1 MEKTIEQLFGLKGNK
16 MKVKVDENPVDPNRV
31 PDIDPDYVFAAP
43 VLSRVHAWYNFDLN
57 SGLYLFGPTGSGKSS
72 MVREYFGRLGKS
84 VYEFHGTPDREARDL
99 VGGFTLQGGDTVWI
113 DGPLTAAA
121 RLGAI
126 LLIDELDTLSPGTGM
141 VLKAVLD
148 GGPVAIPE
156 LNEYVMPAEG
166 FRIVATGNTSGNGD
180 RFGRYRSTSR
190 QNIALLNCF
199 ARTRI
204 DYMEEDAEV
213 ELVKK
218 TGLPEAIAHTFVGIA
233 NDIRSLFLGTDDAP
247 PSIDTTMSTRDL
259 LRVCGYFKVFSLR
272 PNGNLEKNLTDALD
286 MSIGTDDPAITKAI
300 QEILQRKLGN

>member
-1 MEKTIEQLFGLKGNK
+1 MEKTIEELFGLKGNK
-16 MKVKVDENPVDPNRV
+16 LRVKVDENPVDPERV
-31 PDIDPDYVFAAP
+31 PVIDPDYVFSKE
-43 VLSRVHAWYNFDLN
+43 VLSRVHAWYTFDLN

-99 VGGFTLQGGDTVWI
+99 IGGFTLQGGDTVWI

-121 RLGAI
+121 RLGAV
-126 LLIDELDTLSPGTGM
+126 LLIDELDTLAPGTGM

-166 FRIVATGNTSGNGD
+166 FRIVATGNTAGNGD

-204 DYMEEDAEV
+204 DYMDEESERSLLEKIGVPA
-213 ELVKK
+213 
-218 TGLPEAIAHTFVGIA
+218 AIANVMVEIA
-233 NDIRSLFLGTDDAP
+233 NDIRKMFLGDDDAP

-259 LRVCGYFKVFSLR
+259 LRVCGYFKVFALR
-272 PNGNLEKNLTDALD
+272 PGGKMETNLKDALE
-286 MSIGTDDPAITKAI
+286 MSIGTDDPSVTRAIL
-300 QEILQRKLGN
+300 EILQRRLGN